1 MKLLLMW
8 LFWQERN
15 NCIFEDNEISL
26 DILNHPLFGTLFQWA
41 RIWGLTQCISI
52 SAFYNLLD
60 LSFLYSLHVQS
71 VHHHEHNVHFFNK
84 SSIT

>member
-1 MKLLLMW
+1 MITGCLLW
-8 LFWQERN
+8 LVWQELS
-15 NCIFEDNEISL
+15 IIEDNERSL
-26 DILNHPLFGTLFQWA
+26 DLLKDLLFGTSFQWA

-52 SAFYNLLD
+52 SAFYNLLA

-71 VHHHEHNVHFFNK
+71 VHHHEHDVHFFNK